1 MLQEITTTTSY
12 YRHATYSFAS
22 LIYIY
27 YFHGVCIKSELLGQ
41 DGITRGVK
49 VKLFLRIYSISQ
61 TPDAFAHRRI
71 LRNHRNFN
79 EFPRCR
85 GSSKCKSSY
94 HKLFRI
100 KVRL

>member
-49 VKLFLRIYSISQ
+49 VKSYFCVSILYHKRLTLSPIDAYYA
-61 TPDAFAHRRI
+61 TIVTLTNSPDAEAVPNASLAI
-71 LRNHRNFN
+71 I
-79 EFPRCR
+79 
-85 GSSKCKSSY
+85 SSS
-94 HKLFRI
+94 
-100 KVRL
+100 V